1 MVSMLARSL
10 GRDLWHLRGQ
20 LMAAALVVAC
30 GIAALVAVRGT
41 YQSLLLAQTAYYQ
54 THRFADVF
62 AHLKR
67 APDALVED
75 IRNLPGV
82 AQVQTRVV
90 VEVTADIPGLA
101 EPAIA
106 RLVSVPSQHAPQ
118 LNDLQIVQGRYLDA
132 GASQQALISEAFAR
146 ANGLRVGDKL
156 GVLLHGRWRE
166 LVIVGI
172 ALSPEFVYEVGSGM
186 LFPDNRR
193 YGVMWVAHETLAPAF
208 GMDGAFNDVTL
219 SLAHGANERDVV
231 AALDRLLLRY
241 GGLSAHGRDAQLSHR
256 FLTDELGE
264 LGVMTTALPALFMA
278 VSAFLLY
285 LVLSRLVATQRTQIG
300 LLKAFG
306 FSDLRVGLHYL
317 YLAMATVAIGLVLGL
332 PMGVALGLKF
342 VDLYGSYFHFP
353 SLRFAADPALL
364 VLAVGVSAL
373 SAGAGALF
381 SVRRAVLLA
390 PAEAMRPE
398 APLAYRAGSSARQTW
413 LAQAP
418 ASMRMI
424 VRSLMRRPWR
434 ALGSV
439 VGMGGAIGLM
449 VMGQFARD
457 APTYMLAV
465 QFNLVQREDV
475 MVTFS
480 EPRGPQATLEM
491 RALQGVVQAEPFRA
505 VPAWLRHE
513 HRSKRVE
520 ILGLMPGGELH
531 QLLNARL
538 QPVDLPPQGLVL
550 SAKLA
555 EILQVAPGD
564 RISLEALEGHRPQ
577 LEVPVV
583 RVVDEMLGLGAYM
596 DAGAL
601 ARLLG
606 EDQTLSGAYLRIQAD
621 QASQVYERLKHLPAV
636 AGVAIRAMVQ
646 QSARESM
653 ERAFFFFSGVL
664 TVFACVIIAGM
675 VYNSARIALSE
686 RGNELASLSVLGFS
700 QREVAGLLLGE
711 QVLLLLIALP
721 VGLGIGYGLCA
732 ALVPMFDRELFRVP
746 LVIEPWSFAYA
757 VLAALVAST
766 LSGLLVA
773 RRIRHLDLIAVLKT
787 RE

>member
-1 MVSMLARSL
+1 
-10 GRDLWHLRGQ
+10 
-20 LMAAALVVAC
+20 MAAALVVAC

-62 AHLKR
+62 AHVKR

-82 AQVQTRVV
+82 AQVQTRLV
-90 VEVTADIPGLA
+90 VEVTADIPGLT

-106 RLVSVPSQHAPQ
+106 RLVSVPSRHAPW

-146 ANGLRVGDKL
+146 ANGLRVGDRV
-156 GVLLHGRWRE
+156 GVLMHGRWRE
-166 LVIVGI
+166 LVIVGV

-208 GMDGAFNDVTL
+208 GMDGAFNDVNL
-219 SLAHGANERDVV
+219 SLAHGANERDVI

-241 GGLSAHGRDAQLSHR
+241 GGLSAHGREAQLSHR

-264 LGVMTTALPALFMA
+264 LGVMTAALPGLFMA

-317 YLAMATVAIGLVLGL
+317 YLAMATVALGLVLGL
-332 PMGVALGLKF
+332 PMGVALGVKF
-342 VDLYGSYFHFP
+342 VDLYREYFHFP
-353 SLRFAADPALL
+353 NLRFAADPALL
-364 VLAVGVSAL
+364 VLAVGVSVL
-373 SAGAGALF
+373 SAGAGALL

-398 APLAYRAGSSARQTW
+398 APLAYRAGFSAWQTW
-413 LAQAP
+413 LASSP

-439 VGMGGAIGLM
+439 VGMGCAIGLM

-457 APTYMLAV
+457 APNYMLAV

-475 MVTFS
+475 TVTFN

-491 RALQGVVQAEPFRA
+491 RALEGVVQVEPFRA

-531 QLLNARL
+531 QLRDARL

-564 RISLEALEGHRPQ
+564 RIVLETLEGQRPV
-577 LEVPVV
+577 LEIPVV

-606 EDQTLSGAYLRIQAD
+606 EDRTVSGAYLRIQAD
-621 QASQVYERLKHLPAV
+621 QAGQVYERLKRLPAV

-646 QSARESM
+646 QSARVSM

-675 VYNSARIALSE
+675 IYNSARIALSE

-711 QVLLLLIALP
+711 QVLLLVIALP

-757 VLAALVAST
+757 VFAALVAST

-773 RRIRHLDLIAVLKT
+773 RRIRHLDLISVLKT

>member
-1 MVSMLARSL
+1 
-10 GRDLWHLRGQ
+10 
-20 LMAAALVVAC
+20 MAAALVVAC
-30 GIAALVAVRGT
+30 GIAALVAVQGT

-54 THRFADVF
+54 THHFADVF

-106 RLVSVPSQHAPQ
+106 KLVSVPSQHAPQ

-132 GASQQALISEAFAR
+132 GASQQALVSEVFAR

-193 YGVMWVAHETLAPAF
+193 YGVMWVAHDTLAPAF
-208 GMDGAFNDVTL
+208 GMDGAFNDVNL
-219 SLAHGANERDVV
+219 SLAHGANERDVI

-241 GGLSAHGRDAQLSHR
+241 GGLSAHGREVQLSHR

-306 FSDLRVGLHYL
+306 FTDLRVGLHYL
-317 YLAMATVAIGLVLGL
+317 YLAMATVAIGLVLGF
-332 PMGVALGLKF
+332 PMGVALGVKF
-342 VDLYGSYFHFP
+342 VDLYRDYFHFP
-353 SLRFAADPALL
+353 NLHFAADPMQL
-364 VLAVGVSAL
+364 VLAVGVSVL
-373 SAGAGALF
+373 PAGAGALF

-398 APLAYRAGSSARQTW
+398 APLAYRAGSSFRQTW
-413 LAQAP
+413 LARSP
-418 ASMRMI
+418 ASMRII

-434 ALGSV
+434 ASGSV
-439 VGMGGAIGLM
+439 VGMGCAIGLM

-457 APTYMLAV
+457 APNYMLAV

-480 EPRGPQATLEM
+480 EPRGYQATLEM
-491 RALQGVVQAEPFRA
+491 RALEGVMQVEPFRA

-513 HRSKRVE
+513 HRSKRVD
-520 ILGLMPGGELH
+520 IMGLMPGGELR
-531 QLLNARL
+531 QLLDKRL
-538 QPVDLPPQGLVL
+538 RAVDLPPQGLVL

-564 RISLEALEGHRPQ
+564 RISLEALEGQRPV
-577 LEVPVV
+577 LEIPVV

-596 DAGAL
+596 DADDL

-606 EDQTLSGAYLRIQAD
+606 EGQTVSGAYLRIQAD
-621 QASQVYERLKHLPAV
+621 QASQVYERLKRLPAV

-664 TVFACVIIAGM
+664 TVFACVIVAGM

-721 VGLGIGYGLCA
+721 VGLGMGYGLCA

-773 RRIRHLDLIAVLKT
+773 RRIRHLDLISVLKT

>member
-1 MVSMLARSL
+1 
-10 GRDLWHLRGQ
+10 
-20 LMAAALVVAC
+20 MAAALVVAC
-30 GIAALVAVRGT
+30 GIAALVAVQGT

-54 THRFADVF
+54 THHFADVF

-106 RLVSVPSQHAPQ
+106 KLVSVPSQHAPQ

-132 GASQQALISEAFAR
+132 GASQQALVSEAFAR

-193 YGVMWVAHETLAPAF
+193 YGVMWVAHDTLAPAF
-208 GMDGAFNDVTL
+208 GMDGAFNDVNL
-219 SLAHGANERDVV
+219 SLAHGANERDVI

-241 GGLSAHGRDAQLSHR
+241 GGLSAHGREVQLSHR

-306 FSDLRVGLHYL
+306 FTDLRVGLHYL
-317 YLAMATVAIGLVLGL
+317 YLAMATVAIGLVLGF
-332 PMGVALGLKF
+332 PMGVALGVKF
-342 VDLYGSYFHFP
+342 VDLYRDYFHFP
-353 SLRFAADPALL
+353 DLRFAADPMQL
-364 VLAVGVSAL
+364 VLAVGVSVL
-373 SAGAGALF
+373 PAGAGALF

-398 APLAYRAGSSARQTW
+398 APLAYRAGSSFRQTW
-413 LAQAP
+413 LARSP
-418 ASMRMI
+418 ASMRII

-434 ALGSV
+434 ASGSV
-439 VGMGGAIGLM
+439 VGMGCAIGLM

-457 APTYMLAV
+457 APNYMLAV

-480 EPRGPQATLEM
+480 EPRGYQSTLEM
-491 RALQGVVQAEPFRA
+491 RALEGVMQVEPFRA

-513 HRSKRVE
+513 HRSKRVD
-520 ILGLMPGGELH
+520 IMGLMPGGELR
-531 QLLNARL
+531 QLLDKRL
-538 QPVDLPPQGLVL
+538 RAVDLPPQGLVL

-564 RISLEALEGHRPQ
+564 RISLEALEGQRPV
-577 LEVPVV
+577 LEIPVV

-596 DAGAL
+596 DAEDL

-606 EDQTLSGAYLRIQAD
+606 EDQTVSGAYLRIQAD
-621 QASQVYERLKHLPAV
+621 QASQVYERLKRLPAV

-664 TVFACVIIAGM
+664 TVFACVIVAGM

-700 QREVAGLLLGE
+700 QREVVGLLLGE

-773 RRIRHLDLIAVLKT
+773 RRIRHLDLISVLKT

>member
-1 MVSMLARSL
+1 
-10 GRDLWHLRGQ
+10 
-20 LMAAALVVAC
+20 MAAALVVAC

-62 AHLKR
+62 ARLKR
-67 APDALVED
+67 APDALVQD
-75 IRNLPGV
+75 IRQLPGV

-90 VEVTADIPGLA
+90 VEVTANIPGLV

-106 RLVSVPSQHAPQ
+106 RLVSVPSQHPPQ

-146 ANGLRVGDKL
+146 GNGLRVGDKL

-166 LVIVGI
+166 LAIVGI

-208 GMDGAFNDVTL
+208 GMDGAFNDVHL
-219 SLAHGANERDVV
+219 SLAHGANERAVI

-241 GGLSAHGRDAQLSHR
+241 GGLSAHGREAQLSHR

-285 LVLSRLVATQRTQIG
+285 LVLSRLVAIQRTQIG

-306 FSDLRVGLHYL
+306 YTDLRVGLHYL
-317 YLAMATVAIGLVLGL
+317 YLAMATVMIGLVLGL
-332 PMGVALGLKF
+332 PMGVTLGVKF
-342 VDLYGSYFHFP
+342 VDLYRDYFHFP
-353 SLRFAADPALL
+353 SLQFAVDPMLL

-373 SAGAGALF
+373 SAGAGALL

-398 APLAYRAGSSARQTW
+398 APPAYRAGSSSRPTW
-413 LAQAP
+413 LERSP
-418 ASMRMI
+418 SSVRMI
-424 VRSLMRRPWR
+424 VRSVMRRPWR
-434 ALGSV
+434 ASGSV
-439 VGMGGAIGLM
+439 VGMGCAVGLM

-457 APTYMLAV
+457 APNYMLSV
-465 QFNLVQREDV
+465 QFNRVQREDV

-480 EPRGPQATLEM
+480 EPRGPLATLEM
-491 RALQGVVQAEPFRA
+491 RALEGVMQVEPFRA

-513 HRSKRVE
+513 HRSKRVD
-520 ILGLMPGGELH
+520 IMGLMPGGDLR
-531 QLLNARL
+531 QLLDARL
-538 QPVDLPPQGLVL
+538 RPVDLPSQGLVL

-555 EILQVAPGD
+555 QILQVAPGE
-564 RISLEALEGHRPQ
+564 RITLEVLEGHRPV
-577 LEVPVV
+577 LNIPVV
-583 RVVDEMLGLGAYM
+583 RVVDEMLGLSAYM
-596 DAGAL
+596 DADEL

-606 EDQTLSGAYLRIQAD
+606 EDKTVSGAYLRIEGDKTTQI
-621 QASQVYERLKHLPAV
+621 YGHLKRLPAV
-636 AGVAIRAMVQ
+636 AGVAIRAVVQ

-700 QREVAGLLLGE
+700 QLEVAGLLLGE
-711 QVLLLLIALP
+711 QALLLLIALP

-757 VLAALVAST
+757 VLAALVASA
-766 LSGLLVA
+766 LSGWLVA